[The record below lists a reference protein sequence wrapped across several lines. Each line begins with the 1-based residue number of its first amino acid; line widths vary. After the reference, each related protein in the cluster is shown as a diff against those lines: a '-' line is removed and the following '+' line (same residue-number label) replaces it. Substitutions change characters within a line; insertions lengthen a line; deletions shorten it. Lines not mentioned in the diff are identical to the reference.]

1 MKKLDSNLLEIINPR
16 INREFYGFDNIEKL
30 FLNILR
36 NKKLLNAYI
45 FYGIKGI
52 GKATFAF
59 RLSRFILSQN
69 KNFNKN
75 LYISK
80 EDPVFKTVA
89 SLTHPDFILIES
101 ENNKN
106 KEEISTELLKTIQ
119 EKVYKTCAESEY
131 KIIVIDSIDDIKS
144 KRSSNTLL
152 KILEDCP
159 QNCIF
164 FIISHSIFQ
173 VPKTIKSR
181 CQKIYFNPINNEKFK
196 NWFKQFNLIDEKSM
210 NVVLSLSN
218 GSLGKAMEIINS
230 RKYIE
235 IYHKSNELI
244 QNIQQIN
251 LANIEE
257 LFSLYNSNEVCIKS
271 FLLIIQYQI
280 SKNIKQLIIENNKIH
295 LVNFYLSL
303 FFEIN
308 AALNLFKSFTLDS
321 SQLLNIIK
329 FLLLKHSKNL

>member
-16 INREFYGFDNIEKL
+16 INKEFYGFDNIEKL

-106 KEEISTELLKTIQ
+106 KEEK
-119 EKVYKTCAESEY
+119 
-131 KIIVIDSIDDIKS
+131 D
-144 KRSSNTLL
+144 
-152 KILEDCP
+152 
-159 QNCIF
+159 
-164 FIISHSIFQ
+164 
-173 VPKTIKSR
+173 
-181 CQKIYFNPINNEKFK
+181 NN
-196 NWFKQFNLIDEKSM
+196 
-210 NVVLSLSN
+210 
-218 GSLGKAMEIINS
+218 
-230 RKYIE
+230 
-235 IYHKSNELI
+235 
-244 QNIQQIN
+244 
-251 LANIEE
+251 
-257 LFSLYNSNEVCIKS
+257 
-271 FLLIIQYQI
+271 
-280 SKNIKQLIIENNKIH
+280 
-295 LVNFYLSL
+295 
-303 FFEIN
+303 
-308 AALNLFKSFTLDS
+308 
-321 SQLLNIIK
+321 
-329 FLLLKHSKNL
+329 